1 MTDTLRIASVSPR
14 VALLRAVLAVVSLP
28 LFGCAGGE
36 LTRADSAHPPRALY
50 RPGQSLDARLCECRE
65 CFKAACCNGEAE
77 SDEASEA
84 TSETEL
90 GMSLSACGRCVRR
103 TWTVR
108 GSTSCESRAPSEC
121 CSGSV
126 SI

>member
-1 MTDTLRIASVSPR
+1 MTAISRLASSSARQALRLTRLVI
-14 VALLRAVLAVVSLP
+14 VSLP
-28 LFGCAGGE
+28 LVGCAGGE
-36 LTRADSAHPPRALY
+36 LTRADAVRPPRALY

-65 CFKAACCNGEAE
+65 CFKAACCNGDADGE
-77 SDEASEA
+77 EAS
-84 TSETEL
+84 SETEL
-90 GMSLSACGRCVRR
+90 GMSVNACGRCVRR